1 MFDKLVKMFKAPEH
15 GIVRLRF
22 IALNEFDEPYEDT
35 ATMPYHDNYVEDVV
49 KLKFTN
55 FMSLRK
61 HKVLEITIL
70 KIIKNSG

>member
-1 MFDKLVKMFKAPEH
+1 MFNKLVKMFKEPEH
-15 GIVRLRF
+15 GIVKLRF
-22 IALNEFDEPYEDT
+22 VALNEFDEPYEDM
-35 ATMPYHDNYVEDVV
+35 ATMPYHDKYVEEVV

-70 KIIKNSG
+70 KIIKKTS